1 MMPVTYCFDRGSQS
15 SETENDPSVQHITRY
30 NGCILNNKTYLLN
43 ILNGTKQFEI
53 RQRRFDTSFKNKI
66 VFIVDARN
74 RAALNYAVEADIGA
88 PVGPFTAKELWKF
101 TNDGQALGTM
111 TTKDCKNIFKSG
123 GRFHVYPLQNAK
135 ISDIVWRDHSA
146 NQPGFLP
153 HRIKKKGKT
162 QSTLRFY
169 RPRAG

>member
-1 MMPVTYCFDRGSQS
+1 MMPVTHCFDRGSQS
-15 SETENDPSVQHITRY
+15 SETENDPSVPHITRY
-30 NGCILNNKTYLLN
+30 NGCILNSKTYLLN

-88 PVGPFTAKELWKF
+88 PVGPFTAKELWNF

-111 TTKDCKNIFKSG
+111 TPKDRKKIFKSG
-123 GRFHVYPLQNAK
+123 GRFHLYPLQNAK

-169 RPRAG
+169 RPRAS